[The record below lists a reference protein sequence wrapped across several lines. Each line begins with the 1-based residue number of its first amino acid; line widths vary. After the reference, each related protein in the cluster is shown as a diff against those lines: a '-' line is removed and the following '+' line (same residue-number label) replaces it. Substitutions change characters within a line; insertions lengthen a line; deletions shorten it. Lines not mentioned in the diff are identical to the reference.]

1 MERGEGW
8 LSAIIERRGLDRE
21 WKRERK
27 AACILLNSFPFRSI
41 PRLIPSYVG
50 ESEILNYVFWSYC

>member
-21 WKRERK
+21 GKRERERGR
-27 AACILLNSFPFRSI
+27 LPVFVEFFFPFGAFRVLFLL
-41 PRLIPSYVG
+41 R
-50 ESEILNYVFWSYC
+50 